1 MVNLILVRHGF
12 SEANKINSFAGQT
25 DVPLCDLGFKQAEL
39 VSNYIIEKYK
49 PDAIYSSPMSRSI
62 DTVKKIAEIL
72 SIPLIIEQD
81 LIEIHGGDWEG
92 MKWADMEK
100 LYPDYYAAWSERKG
114 VLRCPNGESM
124 EDAGKRALK
133 ALRKICL
140 ENDGKTL
147 VIASH
152 GGVIR
157 TLQCILSNI
166 PLEKFNE
173 VPWTPNACISIIE
186 YDNGEFIPKVFGIT
200 EHLKDLLT
208 NLPNI

>member
-1 MVNLILVRHGF
+1 MVTLLLVRHGF
-12 SEANKINSFAGQT
+12 SQANKTNSFAGHT

-39 VSNYIIEKYK
+39 VSNYIVENFK

-62 DTVKKIAEIL
+62 DTVIKVSKVL

-92 MKWADMEK
+92 MTWTDMEK
-100 LYPDYYAAWSERKG
+100 LYPEYYANWSEHKG

-124 EDAGKRALK
+124 EEAGKRALK
-133 ALRKICL
+133 AIERIAK

-152 GGVIR
+152 GGIIR
-157 TLQCILSNI
+157 TLQCFLTNTDIAN
-166 PLEKFNE
+166 FNT
-173 VPWTPNACISIIE
+173 VPWTPNASISIVE
-186 YDNGEFIPKVFGIT
+186 YKNGVFTPKVFGIT
-200 EHLKDLLT
+200 EHLNGLTT